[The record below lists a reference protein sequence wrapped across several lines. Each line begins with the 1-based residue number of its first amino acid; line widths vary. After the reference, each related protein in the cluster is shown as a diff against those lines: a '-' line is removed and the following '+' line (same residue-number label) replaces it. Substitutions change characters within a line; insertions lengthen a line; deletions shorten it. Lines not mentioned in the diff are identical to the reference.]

1 MLIVV
6 MVVMAFFFGLLFI
19 SVLTGEVTEIVIL
32 LLSMKTGFMTATLL
46 GCLITGTVSMI
57 RNIRWVKKIA
67 TETKLTFDEAAVYV
81 VHSPVVRT
89 FDDSEF

>member
-6 MVVMAFFFGLLFI
+6 IMVMFFFFGLLFI

-32 LLSMKTGFMTATLL
+32 LLSMKSGFIIATLL

-57 RNIRWVKKIA
+57 RNIRWVRKIA
-67 TETKLTFDEAAVYV
+67 AENKLSFDEAAVYV
-81 VHSPVVRT
+81 VHSLGVRT